1 MPHNG
6 LMRMWTI
13 RLKVLPDG
21 GVTVDDVSYGV
32 PAGEIEVRGGDDGNR
47 VALEARQ
54 RDPQGRFVVSAH
66 HRRDRAEETLHQA
79 EAMADDLETAV
90 TEAVA
95 EAAAIAE
102 AGGMQRTG
110 DSMAPVTRPG
120 IR

>member
-21 GVTVDDVSYGV
+21 GVAVDDVSYGV

-66 HRRDRAEETLHQA
+66 HRRDRAEETLR
-79 EAMADDLETAV
+79 DLETAAD
-90 TEAVA
+90 E
-95 EAAAIAE
+95 AIAAVSE
-102 AGGMQRTG
+102 
-110 DSMAPVTRPG
+110 
-120 IR
+120 